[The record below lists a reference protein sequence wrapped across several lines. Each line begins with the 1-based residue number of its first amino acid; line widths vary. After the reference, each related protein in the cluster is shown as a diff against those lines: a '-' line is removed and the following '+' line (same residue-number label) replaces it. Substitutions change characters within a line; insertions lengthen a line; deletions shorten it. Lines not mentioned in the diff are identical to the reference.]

1 MRKLLYIVMIFIGV
15 SACTSRQESK
25 PYDWDDD
32 LHQRLLADFCLT
44 ESQVKDY
51 IRKYIPDVTDEQM
64 RQWEES
70 KALEC
75 RVIDGEKRYFRNAGP
90 NLFRIDS
97 ACCAVKIEKE
107 GTSLSTSEQVNKE
120 HLPEVMAAVRK
131 EKTPVVQPKRMRVTY
146 TLTVDSNAV
155 PAGKMIRCWLPY
167 PRTDQPRQQN
177 VKLLHVSE
185 PRYTLSPPSCWHSTL
200 YMEKQAIPG
209 EPTVFSETFE
219 YTSCAEWHPLKPG
232 NILPYDTAGALYK
245 EYTAERETHIRFTPA
260 SRSWLPI

>member
-97 ACCAVKIEKE
+97 ACCAVKMEKE

-120 HLPEVMAAVRK
+120 HLPEVMAAVKERK
-131 EKTPVVQPKRMRVTY
+131 NSCRAAQTHAGHLHADGGQQCRTCRKNDSLLVALSPDRPAPPAKCKIAPCQRTP
-146 TLTVDSNAV
+146 LHIV
-155 PAGKMIRCWLPY
+155 PAFMPA
-167 PRTDQPRQQN
+167 Q
-177 VKLLHVSE
+177 
-185 PRYTLSPPSCWHSTL
+185 
-200 YMEKQAIPG
+200 
-209 EPTVFSETFE
+209 
-219 YTSCAEWHPLKPG
+219 HPLYG
-232 NILPYDTAGALYK
+232 
-245 EYTAERETHIRFTPA
+245 EA
-260 SRSWLPI
+260 SHPR

>member
-90 NLFRIDS
+90 QPVPDRLCLLCRQNGERGYF
-97 ACCAVKIEKE
+97 
-107 GTSLSTSEQVNKE
+107 TE
-120 HLPEVMAAVRK
+120 HE
-131 EKTPVVQPKRMRVTY
+131 
-146 TLTVDSNAV
+146 
-155 PAGKMIRCWLPY
+155 
-167 PRTDQPRQQN
+167 RTGQ
-177 VKLLHVSE
+177 
-185 PRYTLSPPSCWHSTL
+185 
-200 YMEKQAIPG
+200 
-209 EPTVFSETFE
+209 
-219 YTSCAEWHPLKPG
+219 
-232 NILPYDTAGALYK
+232 
-245 EYTAERETHIRFTPA
+245 
-260 SRSWLPI
+260 

>member
-97 ACCAVKIEKE
+97 ACCAVKMEKE

-146 TLTVDSNAV
+146 TLTVDSNSLLVALSPDRPAPPAKCKIAPCQRTPLHIV
-155 PAGKMIRCWLPY
+155 PAFMPA
-167 PRTDQPRQQN
+167 Q
-177 VKLLHVSE
+177 
-185 PRYTLSPPSCWHSTL
+185 
-200 YMEKQAIPG
+200 
-209 EPTVFSETFE
+209 
-219 YTSCAEWHPLKPG
+219 HPLYG
-232 NILPYDTAGALYK
+232 
-245 EYTAERETHIRFTPA
+245 EA
-260 SRSWLPI
+260 SHPR

>member
-155 PAGKMIRCWLPY
+155 PAGKM
-167 PRTDQPRQQN
+167 DS
-177 VKLLHVSE
+177 LLVA
-185 PRYTLSPPSCWHSTL
+185 LSPDRPAPPAKCKIAPCQRTPLHIVPAF
-200 YMEKQAIPG
+200 MPAQ
-209 EPTVFSETFE
+209 
-219 YTSCAEWHPLKPG
+219 HPLYG
-232 NILPYDTAGALYK
+232 
-245 EYTAERETHIRFTPA
+245 EA
-260 SRSWLPI
+260 SHPR

>member
-97 ACCAVKIEKE
+97 ACCAVKMEKE

-155 PAGKMIRCWLPY
+155 PAGKMIRCWLP
-167 PRTDQPRQQN
+167 
-177 VKLLHVSE
+177 
-185 PRYTLSPPSCWHSTL
+185 
-200 YMEKQAIPG
+200 
-209 EPTVFSETFE
+209 
-219 YTSCAEWHPLKPG
+219 
-232 NILPYDTAGALYK
+232 
-245 EYTAERETHIRFTPA
+245 
-260 SRSWLPI
+260 

>member
-1 MRKLLYIVMIFIGV
+1 MKKLLYIIAVFISL
-15 SACTSRQESK
+15 SACTSRQAPK
-25 PYDWDDD
+25 PYNWDDD

-75 RVIDGEKRYFRNAGP
+75 RMIDGERRYFRNAGP

-97 ACCAVKIEKE
+97 ACCAVKMEKE

-131 EKTPVVQPKRMRVTY
+131 ERTPVVQPKRMRVTY

-155 PAGKMIRCWLPY
+155 PAGKRSAAGCPIPVRIRP
-167 PRTDQPRQQN
+167 
-177 VKLLHVSE
+177 VSK
-185 PRYTLSPPSCWHSTL
+185 T
-200 YMEKQAIPG
+200 
-209 EPTVFSETFE
+209 
-219 YTSCAEWHPLKPG
+219 
-232 NILPYDTAGALYK
+232 
-245 EYTAERETHIRFTPA
+245 
-260 SRSWLPI
+260 